1 MKIVGLTGGIG
12 SGKSTISKILLK
24 NDIPVYN
31 SDKRAKLIM
40 ADNKKLKMKIMSI
53 YGDECFNNGKLNKG
67 YLSKIVFGDLENN
80 LKMNSIVHPFV
91 HSDFLGWIKKFKKK
105 YVVFESAL
113 IFETGSYKNNDFN
126 VLVTSDENKRITRI
140 MLRDQCSEKQVKEK
154 MKFQFNDA
162 SKTNLS
168 DYLIYN
174 NDFEQTKKDVYKM
187 INFLNKKYGV

>member
-91 HSDFLGWIKKFKKK
+91 HSDFMGWIKKFKKK

-174 NDFEQTKKDVYKM
+174 NDFEQTKKDVDKM

>member
-91 HSDFLGWIKKFKKK
+91 HSDFMGWIKKFKKK

>member
-67 YLSKIVFGDLENN
+67 YLSKIVFGNLENN

-91 HSDFLGWIKKFKKK
+91 HSDFMGWIKKFKKK

-126 VLVTSDENKRITRI
+126 VLVMSDENKRITRI
-140 MLRDQCSEKQVKEK
+140 MLRDQCSEKQVKKK

-187 INFLNKKYGV
+187 INFLNRKYGV

>member
-91 HSDFLGWIKKFKKK
+91 HSDFMRWIKKFKKK

-126 VLVTSDENKRITRI
+126 VLVMSDENKRITRI

>member
-1 MKIVGLTGGIG
+1 MKIIGLTGGIG

-53 YGDECFNNGKLNKG
+53 YGDECFNNGKLNKE
-67 YLSKIVFGDLENN
+67 YLSKIVFGDLESN

-91 HSDFLGWIKKFKKK
+91 HSDFMGWIKKFKKK

-126 VLVTSDENKRITRI
+126 VLVISDENKRITRI
-140 MLRDQCSEKQVKEK
+140 MLRDQCSEKQVKKK

-187 INFLNKKYGV
+187 INFLNRKYGV

>member
-53 YGDECFNNGKLNKG
+53 YGDECFNNGKLNKE
-67 YLSKIVFGDLENN
+67 YLSKIVFGDLESN

-91 HSDFLGWIKKFKKK
+91 HSDFMGWIKKFKKK

-126 VLVTSDENKRITRI
+126 VLVISDENKRITRI
-140 MLRDQCSEKQVKEK
+140 MLRDQCSEKQVKKK

-187 INFLNKKYGV
+187 INFLNRKYGV

>member
-91 HSDFLGWIKKFKKK
+91 HSDFMGWIKKFKKK

-140 MLRDQCSEKQVKEK
+140 MLRDQCSEKQVKKK

-187 INFLNKKYGV
+187 INFLNRKYGV

>member
-174 NDFEQTKKDVYKM
+174 NDFEETTKDVYKM

>member
-67 YLSKIVFGDLENN
+67 YLSKIVFGNLENN

-91 HSDFLGWIKKFKKK
+91 HSDFMGWIKKFKKK

-140 MLRDQCSEKQVKEK
+140 MLRDQCSEKQVKKK